1 MSPANLRM
9 LVSVALAAPAGV
21 AFAQQSPDG
30 TALPVDTSKW
40 ECKLCP
46 FPKGSSGD
54 VDAGAVNVD
63 SDSFQ
68 FGRYTGLKK
77 DTYLGLDANAHSV
90 EGASY
95 LDLQAS
101 DLGLPYRSIDYE
113 QGLNGMGKL
122 NIRYAELPF
131 LISDSARTPFSGAG
145 SGSLRL
151 PATWVPGATTQAM
164 PGLAGSLQDVKIES
178 GRKQFNF
185 GVTTFP
191 TREWQI
197 GFNAQHET
205 REGTKRI
212 AGTFFLNATQL
223 IAPVDYTTDQLEAYA
238 SYAAPRWQVRFA
250 YQGSMF
256 TDGNT
261 ALRWDNPFAEV
272 FPGATLG
279 QLGLPPSNQF
289 HQLSASG
296 GYDISDSTRATAM
309 LALGRMEQDEA
320 FLPATVNPTIAPVVL
335 PRSSLDGRVDTTRA
349 ELKLV
354 SALSAQW
361 GLNAAYSYD
370 DRNNKTPQST
380 FNWVTTD
387 LQLAPTPRT
396 NLPYSFTRNLLK
408 VSADYRI
415 TPRDK
420 ATLGLDRDVQD
431 RTFQEVSKTT
441 EDTAWA
447 KYAMQRSQFDVSLN
461 YGHSRRD
468 GTSYTPV
475 PQISPPENPLLRK
488 YNMADRDRDLVG
500 VRAAATPWETI
511 TIGLDYSQAKD
522 DYKNSPI
529 GLTSGKE
536 YTVGLDLS
544 AQLTEGTS
552 LHLYYSRQSIKS
564 NQAGAQSFS
573 NPPDWTADNTDT
585 VQTAGIG
592 LKHALIPETMD
603 IGADLTSSRLV
614 GDIKVSTA
622 LNEPGFPSIKS
633 DLDSFKLWA
642 TYKVKTDLMIRAS
655 LWQERYS
662 SQSWAIDGV
671 SPSTIP
677 NVLTLGETSP
687 QYKVN
692 VASVSLRYRF

>member
-1 MSPANLRM
+1 MNSANLRM
-9 LVSVALAAPAGV
+9 LVSMALAAPAGV
-21 AFAQQSPDG
+21 AFAQQSPEG
-30 TALPVDTSKW
+30 TALPADTSKW

-46 FPKGSSGD
+46 YPKGGSGD
-54 VDAGAVNVD
+54 VDVGAVNVD

-77 DTYLGLDANAHSV
+77 GTYPGLDANAHYD

-95 LDLQAS
+95 IDLQVS
-101 DLGLPYRSIDYE
+101 DLGLPYRSLDYE
-113 QGLNGMGKL
+113 QGLNGQGKL
-122 NIRYAELPF
+122 NFRYAELPF

-145 SGSLRL
+145 SADLRL
-151 PATWVPGATTQAM
+151 PPTWVPGTTTQTM
-164 PGLAGSLQDVKIES
+164 PGLNSSLQDVRIES

-185 GVTTFP
+185 GLAAFP
-191 TREWQI
+191 TREWQV
-197 GFNAQHET
+197 GMNFQHET

-212 AGTFFLNATQL
+212 AGSFFLNATQL
-223 IAPVDYTTDQLEAYA
+223 VAPVDYTTEQLEAYA

-250 YQGSMF
+250 YQASIF
-256 TDGNT
+256 TDGNP
-261 ALRWDNPFAEV
+261 ALRWDNPFAETL
-272 FPGATLG
+272 PGATVG
-279 QLGLPPSNQF
+279 QLALPPSNEF

-309 LALGRMEQDEA
+309 LAFGRMLQDEP
-320 FLPATVNPTIAPVVL
+320 FLPATISPTIAPVAL
-335 PRSSLDGRVDTTRA
+335 PRNSLNGQVDTTRA

-361 GLNAAYSYD
+361 ALNVAYSYD

-387 LQLAPTPRT
+387 LQLSATPRT

-408 VSADYRI
+408 VSGDYRI

-420 ATLGLDRDVQD
+420 ATLGIDHDVQD

-441 EDTAWA
+441 ENTAWA
-447 KYAMQRSQFDVSLN
+447 KYALQRSQFDVSLN
-461 YGHSRRD
+461 YAHSRRY

-475 PQISPPENPLLRK
+475 PEIVPPENPLLRK
-488 YNMADRDRDLVG
+488 FNMADRDRDLVG
-500 VRAAATPWETI
+500 ARAAATPWENV
-511 TIGLDYSQAKD
+511 TIGFDYSQAND
-522 DYKNSPI
+522 DYNNSQV
-529 GLTSGKE
+529 GLTSARE
-536 YTVGLDLS
+536 YTVGLVNY
-544 AQLTEGTS
+544 AETTEVTS
-552 LHLYYSRQSIKS
+552 LRLFYSRQRIKS

-573 NPPDWTADNTDT
+573 NPPDWTSDNTDT
-585 VQTAGIG
+585 IQTAGIG
-592 LKHALIPETMD
+592 VKHGLVPDTMD
-603 IGADLTSSRLV
+603 IGADLTSSRSV

-642 TYKVKTDLMIRAS
+642 TYKVKADLMIRAS
-655 LWQERYS
+655 LWHERYS
-662 SQSWAIDGV
+662 SQNWAIDGV
-671 SPSTIP
+671 GPSTIP

>member
-1 MSPANLRM
+1 MSPASLRV
-9 LVSVALAAPAGV
+9 LVSMALAAQAGA

-46 FPKGSSGD
+46 YPKGSGD
-54 VDAGAVNVD
+54 VEFGAVNVD

-77 DTYLGLDANAHSV
+77 GTYLGLDADAHSV
-90 EGASY
+90 KGASY
-95 LDLQAS
+95 FDLQAS

-113 QGLNGMGKL
+113 QGLSSVAKL

-131 LISDSARTPFSGAG
+131 LSSDSARTPFSGVGGNA
-145 SGSLRL
+145 LHL
-151 PATWVPGATTQAM
+151 PPTWVPGTTTQTM
-164 PGLAGSLQDVKIES
+164 PGLNSSLQDVDIES
-178 GRKQFNF
+178 GRKQFNL
-185 GVTTFP
+185 GLAAFP

-197 GFNAQHET
+197 GMNAQHET

-212 AGTFFLNATQL
+212 GGAFFLNATQL

-238 SYAAPRWQVRFA
+238 SYAAPRWQARFA
-250 YQGSMF
+250 YQGSKF

-261 ALRWDNPFAEV
+261 ALRWDNPFAET

-296 GYDISDSTRATAM
+296 GYDLSASTRATAM
-309 LALGRMEQDEA
+309 LALGRLGQDEA
-320 FLPATVNPTIAPVVL
+320 FLPATVNPTIAPVAL

-361 GLNAAYSYD
+361 RLDVAYSYD

-387 LQLAPTPRT
+387 LQLSPTPRT
-396 NLPYSFTRNLLK
+396 NLPYSFTRNLFK

-420 ATLGLDRDVQD
+420 ATLGIDRDAQD

-441 EDTAWA
+441 ENTAWA
-447 KYAMQRSQFDVSLN
+447 KYALQRSQFDVSLN
-461 YGHSRRD
+461 YAHSRRD
-468 GTSYTPV
+468 GTAYTPV

-500 VRAAATPWETI
+500 VRAAATPWETV
-511 TIGLDYSQAKD
+511 TVGLDYSQAKD
-522 DYKNSPI
+522 NYNNSQV
-529 GLTSGKE
+529 GLTYGRE
-536 YTVGLDLS
+536 YTVGVDLS
-544 AQLTEGTS
+544 AQLTEATS

-603 IGADLTSSRLV
+603 IGADLTSSRSV
-614 GDIKVSTA
+614 GDIRVSTA

-642 TYKVKTDLMIRAS
+642 TYKWKTNLMIRAS

-662 SQSWAIDGV
+662 SENWAIDGV
-671 SPSTIP
+671 GPSTIP
-677 NVLTLGETSP
+677 NVLTLGEASP

>member
-1 MSPANLRM
+1 MSSAKLRV

-21 AFAQQSPDG
+21 ALAQQSPEG
-30 TALPVDTSKW
+30 TALPADTSKW

-46 FPKGSSGD
+46 YPKGGSGD
-54 VDAGAVNVD
+54 VDVGAVNVD
-63 SDSFQ
+63 RDSFQ

-77 DTYLGLDANAHSV
+77 GTYPALDANAHYN

-95 LDLQAS
+95 IDLQAS
-101 DLGLPYRSIDYE
+101 DLGLPYQSLDYE

-122 NIRYAELPF
+122 NFRYAELPF
-131 LISDSARTPFSGAG
+131 LVSDSARTPFSGVG
-145 SGSLRL
+145 SAALRL
-151 PATWVPGATTQAM
+151 PPTWVPGTTTQTM
-164 PGLAGSLQDVKIES
+164 PGLNSSLQDVNIEN
-178 GRKQFNF
+178 GRKQINF
-185 GVTTFP
+185 GLATFP

-197 GFNAQHET
+197 GFNVQHET

-212 AGTFFLNATQL
+212 AGTFFLNSTQL
-223 IAPVDYTTDQLEAYA
+223 VAPVDYTTDQLEAYA

-250 YQGSMF
+250 YQGSIF
-256 TDGNT
+256 TDGNP
-261 ALRWDNPFAEV
+261 ALRWDNPFAET

-289 HQLSASG
+289 NQLSASG

-309 LALGRMEQDEA
+309 LAFGRMTQDEL

-361 GLNAAYSYD
+361 GLNVAYSYD

-387 LQLAPTPRT
+387 LQLSSTPRT
-396 NLPYSFTRNLLK
+396 NLPYSYTRNLFK
-408 VSADYRI
+408 VSSDYRI

-420 ATLGLDRDVQD
+420 ATLGIDHDVQD

-441 EDTAWA
+441 ENTAWA
-447 KYAMQRSQFDVSLN
+447 KYALQRSQFDVSLN
-461 YGHSRRD
+461 YAHSRRD

-488 YNMADRDRDLVG
+488 FNMADRDRDLVA
-500 VRAAATPWETI
+500 VRAAATPWETV

-522 DYKNSPI
+522 EYDNSQV
-529 GLTSGKE
+529 GLNDGNE
-536 YTVGLDLS
+536 YTVGVDLS
-544 AQLTEGTS
+544 AQLTEVTS
-552 LHLYYSRQSIKS
+552 LRLFFSRQRIKS

-573 NPPDWTADNTDT
+573 NPPDWTANDTDT
-585 VQTAGIG
+585 IQTAGIG
-592 LKHALIPETMD
+592 LKHALIQDTMD
-603 IGADLTSSRLV
+603 IGADLTISRSV
-614 GDIKVSTA
+614 GDIRVSTA
-622 LNEPGFPSIKS
+622 LNEPAFPSIKA

-662 SQSWAIDGV
+662 SQNWAIDGV
-671 SPSTIP
+671 GSSTIP

-692 VASVSLRYRF
+692 VVSVSLRYRF